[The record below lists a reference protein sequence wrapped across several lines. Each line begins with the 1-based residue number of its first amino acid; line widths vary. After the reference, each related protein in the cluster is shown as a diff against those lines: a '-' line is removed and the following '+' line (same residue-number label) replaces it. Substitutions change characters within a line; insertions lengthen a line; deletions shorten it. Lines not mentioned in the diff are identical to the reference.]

1 LMWVVPIPCVGELT
15 LPEWVLG
22 KALVVMDGRERPSP
36 FPVCPLPCGDPR
48 TARRMP
54 LADSPEAV
62 GANSEEA
69 AGRFERLAMGGVA

>member
-1 LMWVVPIPCVGELT
+1 LMWVVPIPCVGGLT

-36 FPVCPLPCGDPR
+36 FPVCPLLCGDLGRPVGC
-48 TARRMP
+48 P

-62 GANSEEA
+62 GCE
-69 AGRFERLAMGGVA
+69 F